1 MEAIFVTSTAILVRG
16 VVYDEL
22 VGLVRLN
29 RSLLQ
34 DAAVLA
40 QDKSVLLSFIGGL
53 ANVNICRPC
62 SHIWLLKA
70 GLNSLTKLVAIVST
84 GLRIIL

>member
-1 MEAIFVTSTAILVRG
+1 MGASFVISTAILVRG

-22 VGLVRLN
+22 VGLVCPIRF
-29 RSLLQ
+29 
-34 DAAVLA
+34 AVLV
-40 QDKSVLLSFIGGL
+40 QDKFVLLSFIGGL
-53 ANVNICRPC
+53 AVVNICRPC

-70 GLNSLTKLVAIVST
+70 RLILIAKVST

>member
-22 VGLVRLN
+22 VGLVRPNL
-29 RSLLQ
+29 SLLQ

-40 QDKSVLLSFIGGL
+40 QDKSILLSIFGRL
-53 ANVNICRPC
+53 ANFNICRPC